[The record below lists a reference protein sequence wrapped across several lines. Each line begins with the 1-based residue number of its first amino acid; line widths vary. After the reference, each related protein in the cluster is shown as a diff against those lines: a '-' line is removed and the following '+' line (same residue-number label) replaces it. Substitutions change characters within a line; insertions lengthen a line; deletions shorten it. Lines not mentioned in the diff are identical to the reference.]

1 MALFFLLIGL
11 EVKRELLDG
20 HLSKPSQVVLPGAA
34 AIGGMVVPALIYWA
48 LNKDNPAALG
58 GWAIPMATDIAF
70 ALGVLALLG
79 KRVPVSL
86 KLFLMTLAIIDDLGA
101 IIVIAI
107 FYSGELSSASLAGA
121 GACLVALIAMNR
133 LGVVKLGPYLIIG
146 LILWVCVLKSGVHA
160 TLAGVTLAFCIPL
173 RTKNAEPSPLLGLE
187 HALHPWVAYGILPLF
202 AFANAGVSLAG
213 VNLESFTHHVPM
225 GIAAGLLVGKT
236 VGVFG
241 LTWLAVKTGLAAL
254 PTGAN
259 WGQVMGVA
267 ILCGIG
273 FTMSLFI
280 GGLAFHDGAAATQ
293 VQLGVIG
300 GSLLSIVAGALDMKI
315 RDLLRASASAAVLS
329 AMLSTA
335 AFAQE
340 EPAPADDVNT
350 VDTIVVT
357 VNKREQNLQ
366 DVPAT
371 VTALSGE
378 LMQDAGVKDIKDLQ
392 ILTPGLTVTS
402 TSNETVTTAR
412 IRGVGTV
419 GDNPGLESSVGIVI
433 DGVYRPRNG

>member
-1 MALFFLLIGL
+1 MPLRSTFTRFFQLEAASGLLLIAAAALALIINNSPLSSFYNSFLEVPVAVQIGALQIAKPSLLWINDGLMALFFLLIGL

-34 AIGGMVVPALIYWA
+34 AIGGMVVPALIYWV

-107 FYSGELSSASLAGA
+107 FYSGDLSTASLAGA

-273 FTMSLFI
+273 FTMSLFV
-280 GGLAFHDGAAATQ
+280 GSLAFVPSSSEYAGMDRMGILTGSILAA
-293 VQLGVIG
+293 LIG
-300 GSLLSIVAGALDMKI
+300 YAVTAM
-315 RDLLRASASAAVLS
+315 ASRK
-329 AMLSTA
+329 
-335 AFAQE
+335 Q
-340 EPAPADDVNT
+340 
-350 VDTIVVT
+350 VT
-357 VNKREQNLQ
+357 VN
-366 DVPAT
+366 A
-371 VTALSGE
+371 
-378 LMQDAGVKDIKDLQ
+378 
-392 ILTPGLTVTS
+392 
-402 TSNETVTTAR
+402 
-412 IRGVGTV
+412 
-419 GDNPGLESSVGIVI
+419 
-433 DGVYRPRNG
+433 

>member
-1 MALFFLLIGL
+1 MPLRSTFTRFFQLEAASGLLLIAAAALALIINNSPLSSFYSSFLEVPVAVQIGALQIAKPSLLWINDGLMALFFLLIGL

-273 FTMSLFI
+273 FTMSLFV
-280 GGLAFHDGAAATQ
+280 GSLAFLPGSSEYAGLDRMGILTGSILAA
-293 VQLGVIG
+293 LIG
-300 GSLLSIVAGALDMKI
+300 YAVTAM
-315 RDLLRASASAAVLS
+315 ASRK
-329 AMLSTA
+329 
-335 AFAQE
+335 Q
-340 EPAPADDVNT
+340 
-350 VDTIVVT
+350 VT
-357 VNKREQNLQ
+357 VN
-366 DVPAT
+366 A
-371 VTALSGE
+371 
-378 LMQDAGVKDIKDLQ
+378 
-392 ILTPGLTVTS
+392 
-402 TSNETVTTAR
+402 
-412 IRGVGTV
+412 
-419 GDNPGLESSVGIVI
+419 
-433 DGVYRPRNG
+433 